1 MAGNSDLRHWLDR
14 AEKARVKADHMK
26 DPKSK
31 RRMLSLANFYKSLA
45 EQTERRIWKRTSR
58 RCRKLGE

>member
-1 MAGNSDLRHWLDR
+1 MAGNSDLRHWLDL

-31 RRMLSLANFYKSLA
+31 RRMLRLADFYRSLAKQI
-45 EQTERRIWKRTSR
+45 EQHPWERTSG